1 MSFFK
6 PVNKVSALAMCMIAV
21 LSLSALSAISWA
33 KMPPSKALEVLGPT
47 YPIAEENAIE
57 TIKKNLAAQAASGEL
72 AKKQEQ
78 AKKAIIDK
86 SLNLPPVEGLSL
98 AEKNEV
104 RYFDPSIQVAEDI
117 RTPDGVLIAAKGEV
131 RNPLDVMPLTK
142 KLFFFDGRDRDQVA
156 LAKRLAATYKLDFLP
171 ILTAGSWADLS
182 KEMNTAV
189 YFDQMGKMSQRYG
202 LTQIPVL
209 LQQENKLIR
218 IETLVAK

>member
-6 PVNKVSALAMCMIAV
+6 TVNKVPTLALSVCMIAV
-21 LSLSALSAISWA
+21 LSVSAMGWA
-33 KMPPSKALEVLGPT
+33 KMPNSKALEVLGPT
-47 YPIAEENAIE
+47 YPIAEENAID

-78 AKKAIIDK
+78 AKQAIIDK
-86 SLNLPPVEGLSL
+86 TLNLPPVEGLTL
-98 AEKNEV
+98 ANQHEV

-117 RTPDGVLIAAKGEV
+117 RTPDGVLIAAKGEI

-142 KLFFFDGRDRDQVA
+142 KLFFFDGRDKDQVN
-156 LAKRLAATYKLDFLP
+156 LAKRLAATHKLDFVP

-182 KEMNTAV
+182 KEMGTAV

-202 LTQIPVL
+202 LTQVPVL